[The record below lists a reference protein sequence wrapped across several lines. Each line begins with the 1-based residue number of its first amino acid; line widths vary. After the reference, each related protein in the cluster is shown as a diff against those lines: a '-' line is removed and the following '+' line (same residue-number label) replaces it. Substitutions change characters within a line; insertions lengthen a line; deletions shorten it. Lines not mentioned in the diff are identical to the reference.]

1 MMKTETKP
9 CQDDIQLKLTSA
21 DLKTAERNRTVIIE
35 AGGSTNFVDSAIQ
48 RYKKIITELVAK
60 RRDNT

>member
-1 MMKTETKP
+1 MKTETKP
-9 CQDDIQLKLTSA
+9 CQDDIQLKLASA

-48 RYKKIITELVAK
+48 RYKKTITELEDK